1 MWKHKNSVMYYF
13 GWALSLYFLG
23 LCMTNVISDIPFF
36 EGKHKTVGIVLIFIG
51 VICFV
56 AANHLKKRKRYENK
70 SK

>member
-1 MWKHKNSVMYYF
+1 MWKHTKF
-13 GWALSLYFLG
+13 GNITLGGPYPCILG

-56 AANHLKKRKRYENK
+56 LLII
-70 SK
+70 